1 MAIAT
6 PFKHA
11 RGKVQGLTFQ
21 AARHA
26 GKAITPTIIV
36 LHDTA
41 SRLTKGN
48 AANYL
53 ATNTAKISVHFV
65 VEIDG
70 TITQQVLTTA
80 RANHA
85 GNSSYHGRQD
95 CNNFSIGIEIVNVG
109 RMTEAPGYKA
119 RTWFGQLFD
128 KDEKGIVDVTTPE
141 HGAGLWMPYP
151 EAQLEAVL
159 WLCDG
164 LTSAIPTIKDIT
176 PHWYV
181 SPGRKSDTNPLFPL
195 ASIKSRAMGRD
206 ELARPEDDPSV
217 KPLTTEIYLRINSP
231 GDSVNMRTWPSFNPN
246 VIAPIPDGT
255 TLPVL
260 AVGNFAGVAWSKV
273 RYGGREG
280 WIVTSYTKPVSS

>member
-1 MAIAT
+1 MT
-6 PFKHA
+6 PFKLA
-11 RGKVQGLTFQ
+11 RGKVEGLTFQ
-21 AARHA
+21 AARHT

-53 ATNTAKISVHFV
+53 ATNSAKISVHFV

-70 TITQQVLTTA
+70 TITQQIATGN

-85 GNSSYHGRQD
+85 GESSYHGRED
-95 CNNFSIGIEIVNVG
+95 CNNFSIGIEIVNPG
-109 RMTEAPGYKA
+109 RMTAAPGGKA
-119 RTWFGQLFD
+119 RTWFGQLF
-128 KDEKGIVDVTTPE
+128 EREAEGIVEMTTRE

-151 EAQLEAVL
+151 EAQIEAVL

-164 LTSAIPTIKDIT
+164 LTSALPSIKDIT
-176 PHWYV
+176 THWYV

-195 ASIKSRAMGRD
+195 ASVKSRAMGRD
-206 ELARPEDDPSV
+206 DLVWDEHEKSIQT
-217 KPLTTEIYLRINSP
+217 LTSEVYLKVTAP
-231 GDSVNMRTWPSFNPN
+231 GDGVNMRTWPSFNPN
-246 VIAPIPDGT
+246 VIVQIPDGT
-255 TLPVL
+255 IVPVL
-260 AVGNFAGVAWSKV
+260 AVGEFADVAWSKV

-280 WIVTSYTKPVSS
+280 WIVSRYTRPVSS